1 MTSYLL
7 IIFCLMVLMAYI
19 FDITAK
25 STRIPGVILLILSG
39 MVMNYLA
46 SVFGIRI
53 PNLSV
58 LLPLMGTLGLIL
70 IVLESSMELSISA
83 DKRRLILSATGSAFL
98 LLTVFTGVV
107 TWILVYHF
115 QLDMKSS
122 LISILPLAII
132 GSTVAISAAV
142 HLSETDREFIAYES
156 SLSCIFGILIF
167 DFILLGKGAIGTG
180 IAVFAGELFITIIG
194 AVVISTGLAIV
205 LHKITH
211 QVKYIVIMTVI
222 VLVYAVAKLIHLP
235 SLLVILIFGL
245 VMNNTHF
252 FKTEWS
258 EKIVNFRDFAMELI
272 SFRGITGELSFV
284 VRSFFFILFG
294 YYTNLSDLMNLT
306 YLSLS
311 ALIVL
316 CILLIRGLFL
326 LALRQPLIPLLFF
339 APRGLITILLFLSI
353 PDHLML
359 PFMNEGVVTQVI
371 FLSILVMMLGNIFF
385 GKRHLQTQ
393 NGSSQGT

>member
-1 MTSYLL
+1 
-7 IIFCLMVLMAYI
+7 
-19 FDITAK
+19 
-25 STRIPGVILLILSG
+25 
-39 MVMNYLA
+39 
-46 SVFGIRI
+46 
-53 PNLSV
+53 
-58 LLPLMGTLGLIL
+58 
-70 IVLESSMELSISA
+70 
-83 DKRRLILSATGSAFL
+83 
-98 LLTVFTGVV
+98 
-107 TWILVYHF
+107 
-115 QLDMKSS
+115 
-122 LISILPLAII
+122 
-132 GSTVAISAAV
+132 
-142 HLSETDREFIAYES
+142 
-156 SLSCIFGILIF
+156 
-167 DFILLGKGAIGTG
+167 LLGKGAIGTG

>member
-1 MTSYLL
+1 
-7 IIFCLMVLMAYI
+7 
-19 FDITAK
+19 
-25 STRIPGVILLILSG
+25 
-39 MVMNYLA
+39 
-46 SVFGIRI
+46 
-53 PNLSV
+53 
-58 LLPLMGTLGLIL
+58 
-70 IVLESSMELSISA
+70 
-83 DKRRLILSATGSAFL
+83 
-98 LLTVFTGVV
+98 
-107 TWILVYHF
+107 
-115 QLDMKSS
+115 
-122 LISILPLAII
+122 
-132 GSTVAISAAV
+132 
-142 HLSETDREFIAYES
+142 
-156 SLSCIFGILIF
+156 
-167 DFILLGKGAIGTG
+167 
-180 IAVFAGELFITIIG
+180 
-194 AVVISTGLAIV
+194 
-205 LHKITH
+205 
-211 QVKYIVIMTVI
+211 MTVI